1 MWTRMPTETKMG
13 VDLQDGVPRSV
24 KFEAGWRSLLIWEFS
39 PMTKIE
45 YLGKNIRI
53 RFKYQNGMAPI
64 V

>member
-1 MWTRMPTETKMG
+1 MPTETKMG

-53 RFKYQNGMAPI
+53 RFNGMAPI